1 MTSYAW
7 QTNAWARTRR
17 QRRTS
22 HRQHGA
28 DEISGDAAKQ
38 PEKIDGFTPEQRF
51 FIGWGQIWCQNQ
63 TDQTARL
70 LALNNEHSPGKYRA
84 NGVVQ
89 NMPEFQ
95 KAWGCK
101 TGQPMVRANACHVW

>member
-1 MTSYAW
+1 MAV
-7 QTNAWARTRR
+7 
-17 QRRTS
+17 
-22 HRQHGA
+22 
-28 DEISGDAAKQ
+28 AAPAPALTPVEASC
-38 PEKIDGFTPEQRF
+38 PEGPSFTPEQRL

-63 TDQTARL
+63 TDQMARL
-70 LALNNEHSPGKYRA
+70 LAQNNEHSPGNYRA

-101 TGQPMVRANACHVW
+101 AGQPMVRQNACRVW